1 MERADVVVLGAG
13 GAGLFCAG
21 SLAGRGLRVV
31 VLDHARAP
39 GEKIRISGGGRCNF
53 TNLGTSHESFLSQ
66 VPRFC
71 ASALAGFRPEAFVA
85 LVDGAGIAW
94 HEKAQGQLFCDG
106 RATQIV
112 QMLVDRMGMA
122 ELRLGVAVTAVVPAA
137 GGLRV
142 ETTAGALLAAHV
154 VVATGGK
161 SIPKMGA
168 TGIGYDIARATGH
181 RVTDTRPGLVPLT
194 FAEQD
199 LGLSAPLSGIGIEAR
214 VALPKAP
221 GRRAIAFHDRLLF
234 THRGL
239 SGPAI
244 LQISSYWQPGE
255 PLTLDLAPGQDI
267 AALLKQA
274 RAEGGRAQTATLLAR
289 HLPERLAA
297 AIVAELGM
305 AGAPLAAQSDA
316 RLGALVR
323 RVHDW
328 RIRPVGTEGY
338 RTAEVTVGGVDCR
351 DLDARSL
358 RSRLVPGLY
367 FVGEVVDVTGWLG
380 GYNFQWAWA
389 SGHAAAQAILAG

>member
-1 MERADVVVLGAG
+1 MERADVVILGAG

-53 TNLGTSHESFLSQ
+53 TNLGTTHETFLSQ

-71 ASALAGFRPEAFVA
+71 ASALAGFRPEDFVA
-85 LVDGAGIAW
+85 LVDRAGIAW
-94 HEKAQGQLFCDG
+94 HEKTQGQLFCDG
-106 RATQIV
+106 RANQIV
-112 QMLVDRMGMA
+112 QMLVDRMGGA
-122 ELRLGVAVTAVVPAA
+122 ALRLGVAVTGVTPGAD
-137 GGLRV
+137 GLRV
-142 ETTAGALLAAHV
+142 ETSAGPLLAAHV

-168 TGIGYDIARATGH
+168 TGIGYDIAHATGH

-214 VALPKAP
+214 AALPKAA
-221 GRRAIAFHDRLLF
+221 GRRAIAFQDRLLF

-239 SGPAI
+239 SGPVI
-244 LQISSYWQPGE
+244 LQISSYWRPGE
-255 PLTLDLAPGQDI
+255 PLALDLAPGHDI

-289 HLPERLAA
+289 LLPDRLAGA
-297 AIVAELGM
+297 VAAELGM
-305 AGAPLAAQSDA
+305 TGAPLAAQSDA
-316 RLGALVR
+316 RLEALSR
-323 RVHDW
+323 RIHDW

-358 RSRLVPGLY
+358 RSRHVPGLY

-389 SGHAAAQAILAG
+389 SGHAAAQAILAS

>member
-1 MERADVVVLGAG
+1 MERADVVILGAG

-53 TNLGTSHESFLSQ
+53 TNLGTTHETFLSQ

-85 LVDGAGIAW
+85 LVDRAGIAW
-94 HEKAQGQLFCDG
+94 HEKTQGQLFCDG
-106 RATQIV
+106 RATRIV
-112 QMLVDRMGMA
+112 QMLLDRMGGA
-122 ELRLGVAVTAVVPAA
+122 ELRLGVAVTAVTPDAQ
-137 GGLRV
+137 GLRV
-142 ETTAGALLAAHV
+142 ETSAGPLLAAHV

-168 TGIGYDIARATGH
+168 TGIGHDIARATGH

-214 VALPKAP
+214 AALPKAP

-255 PLTLDLAPGQDI
+255 PLALDLAPGHDI

-289 HLPERLAA
+289 HLPDRLAA
-297 AIVAELGM
+297 AIAAELGM
-305 AGAPLAAQSDA
+305 TGAPLAAQSDA
-316 RLGALVR
+316 RLETLSR

-358 RSRLVPGLY
+358 RSRLIPGLY

-389 SGHAAAQAILAG
+389 SGHAAAQAILAS

>member
-1 MERADVVVLGAG
+1 MERADVVILGAG

-53 TNLGTSHESFLSQ
+53 TNLGTTHETFLSQ

-71 ASALAGFRPEAFVA
+71 ASALAGFRPEDFVA
-85 LVDGAGIAW
+85 LVDRAGIAW
-94 HEKAQGQLFCDG
+94 HEKTQGQLFCDG

-112 QMLVDRMGMA
+112 QMLVDRMGGA
-122 ELRLGVAVTAVVPAA
+122 ALRLGVAVTAVTPGAE
-137 GGLRV
+137 GLRV
-142 ETTAGALLAAHV
+142 DTSAGPLLAAHV

-168 TGIGYDIARATGH
+168 TSIGYDIARATGH

-214 VALPKAP
+214 AALPKAA
-221 GRRAIAFHDRLLF
+221 GRRAIAFQDRLLF

-239 SGPAI
+239 SGPVI

-255 PLTLDLAPGQDI
+255 PLALDLAPGHDI

-289 HLPERLAA
+289 QLPDRLAA

-305 AGAPLAAQSDA
+305 TGAPLAAQSDA
-316 RLGALVR
+316 RLETLSR

-358 RSRLVPGLY
+358 RSRHVPGLY

-389 SGHAAAQAILAG
+389 SGHAAAQAILAS

>member
-1 MERADVVVLGAG
+1 MERADVVILGAG

-53 TNLGTSHESFLSQ
+53 TNLGTTHETFLSQ

-71 ASALAGFRPEAFVA
+71 ASALAGFRPEDFVA
-85 LVDGAGIAW
+85 LVDRAGIAW
-94 HEKAQGQLFCDG
+94 HEKTQGQLFCDG

-112 QMLVDRMGMA
+112 QMLVDRMGGA
-122 ELRLGVAVTAVVPAA
+122 ELRLGVAVTAVTPGAE
-137 GGLRV
+137 GLRV
-142 ETTAGALLAAHV
+142 DTPEGPLLAAHV

-214 VALPKAP
+214 AALPKAP
-221 GRRAIAFHDRLLF
+221 GRRAIAFQDRLLF
-234 THRGL
+234 THRGV
-239 SGPAI
+239 SGPVI

-255 PLTLDLAPGQDI
+255 PLALDLAPGHDI

-289 HLPERLAA
+289 QLPDRLAA
-297 AIVAELGM
+297 TIVAELGM
-305 AGAPLAAQSDA
+305 TGAPLAAQSDA
-316 RLGALVR
+316 RLETLSR
-323 RVHDW
+323 RIHDW

-338 RTAEVTVGGVDCR
+338 RTAEVTVGGVNCR

-358 RSRLVPGLY
+358 RSRHVPGLY

-389 SGHAAAQAILAG
+389 SGHAAAQAILAS